1 MDNDLKK
8 FFDEWKE
15 ADNKKLDLPEF
26 PKKRSTSHGWWWYAA
41 AAVIAGAAVFQVIQV
56 SQNKNVQVA
65 QDSVRLKPN
74 VITSESSDIYE
85 WESPTESLASD
96 F

>member
-15 ADNKKLDLPEF
+15 SDQRHETPEF
-26 PKKRSTSHGWWWYAA
+26 PNTPKSRSFRWWYAA
-41 AAVIAGAAVFQVIQV
+41 AAVLLISIAGIQLFQEQELNHSEI
-56 SQNKNVQVA
+56 A
-65 QDSVRLKPN
+65 QDSTQIELPV
-74 VITSESSDIYE
+74 VTTETTDIYE
-85 WESPTESLASD
+85 WESPTGSLASD